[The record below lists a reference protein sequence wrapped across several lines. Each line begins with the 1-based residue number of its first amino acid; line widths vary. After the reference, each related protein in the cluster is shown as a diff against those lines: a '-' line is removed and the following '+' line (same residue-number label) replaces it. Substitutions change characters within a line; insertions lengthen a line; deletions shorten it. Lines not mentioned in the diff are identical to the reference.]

1 MGTQISNIS
10 KICCYKNI
18 NNKNLDNDNRVTFLN
33 TTKKPFEKVQ
43 SINSNFNTN
52 ILNSN
57 INALNSKSKEKSP
70 KEEKITAYS
79 TAAISKTV
87 SNINLKQVNLIKIP
101 KTYFDK
107 EMIITKEAIDENIC
121 KIQRLFHIN
130 LIKKN
135 KKISEREESF
145 LKNENFIRAHSG
157 IPNEIT
163 ETIESDMKVSE
174 EPNFNQSSCRHNSK
188 KNITISSFHQKSSS
202 SFYSKIDY
210 NDLSTE
216 PKGYFLYKKK
226 NYDYI
231 GNRDSKGKKK
241 GFGMIIWRDGSIIKS
256 NFKNSKINGYGI
268 FKDSQI
274 NNGIFYGFYKD
285 NIPNGYGYYIKE
297 NLKLEGDNWEK
308 NNLNGIGMEIWN
320 DDNFY
325 QGEMYKCEKNGIGL
339 YRWPDGTLC
348 LGEWKENKLN
358 GYGIMKYSDDS
369 IYVGQ
374 FKNNLMDGYGEFL
387 WGDAEYY
394 CGYYN
399 KGIKEGFGIYVW
411 NFDKLCCYVGFWEN
425 GRQNGVGIKIIEGV
439 EKYGVFKD
447 GRKTNSLNGSWEIED
462 YLRSEQVKYKKFLTQ
477 NIKSLIKYI
486 VGLKKGDILV
496 ENSFTLK

>member
-1 MGTQISNIS
+1 
-10 KICCYKNI
+10 
-18 NNKNLDNDNRVTFLN
+18 
-33 TTKKPFEKVQ
+33 
-43 SINSNFNTN
+43 
-52 ILNSN
+52 
-57 INALNSKSKEKSP
+57 
-70 KEEKITAYS
+70 
-79 TAAISKTV
+79 
-87 SNINLKQVNLIKIP
+87 
-101 KTYFDK
+101 
-107 EMIITKEAIDENIC
+107 
-121 KIQRLFHIN
+121 
-130 LIKKN
+130 
-135 KKISEREESF
+135 
-145 LKNENFIRAHSG
+145 
-157 IPNEIT
+157 
-163 ETIESDMKVSE
+163 
-174 EPNFNQSSCRHNSK
+174 
-188 KNITISSFHQKSSS
+188 
-202 SFYSKIDY
+202 
-210 NDLSTE
+210 
-216 PKGYFLYKKK
+216 
-226 NYDYI
+226 
-231 GNRDSKGKKK
+231 
-241 GFGMIIWRDGSIIKS
+241 
-256 NFKNSKINGYGI
+256 
-268 FKDSQI
+268 
-274 NNGIFYGFYKD
+274 
-285 NIPNGYGYYIKE
+285 
-297 NLKLEGDNWEK
+297 
-308 NNLNGIGMEIWN
+308 MEIWN

>member
-1 MGTQISNIS
+1 
-10 KICCYKNI
+10 
-18 NNKNLDNDNRVTFLN
+18 
-33 TTKKPFEKVQ
+33 
-43 SINSNFNTN
+43 
-52 ILNSN
+52 
-57 INALNSKSKEKSP
+57 
-70 KEEKITAYS
+70 
-79 TAAISKTV
+79 
-87 SNINLKQVNLIKIP
+87 
-101 KTYFDK
+101 
-107 EMIITKEAIDENIC
+107 MIITKEAIDENIC
-121 KIQRLFHIN
+121 KIQRLFHNN

-145 LKNENFIRAHSG
+145 LKNKNIVRAHSG

-308 NNLNGIGMEIWN
+308 NNLNGIGYEIW
-320 DDNFY
+320 DDKTFY
-325 QGEMYKCEKNGIGL
+325 KGEFLNNKKHGIGI
-339 YRWPDGTLC
+339 YQWPDKTYYE
-348 LGEWKENKLN
+348 GEWKNNKMN
-358 GYGIMKYSDDS
+358 GYGMIYYTNESFYCGEVLNGNMHGFGLFSWKNKHKY
-369 IYVGQ
+369 IGY
-374 FKNNLMDGYGEFL
+374 FKNDLKN
-387 WGDAEYY
+387 
-394 CGYYN
+394 
-399 KGIKEGFGIYVW
+399 GFGVFIW
-411 NFDKLCCYVGFWEN
+411 QMKPLECFVGFWNN
-425 GRQNGVGIKIIEGV
+425 GKQNGVGAKV
-439 EKYGVFKD
+439 HNGVFTYGIWENGKKD
-447 GRKTNSLNGSWEIED
+447 NWLKGEWE
-462 YLRSEQVKYKKFLTQ
+462 VKRCLTPEEMKFEKFLYK
-477 NIKSLIKYI
+477 NELNAL
-486 VGLKKGDILV
+486 LKKL
-496 ENSFTLK
+496 NL

>member
-43 SINSNFNTN
+43 SINSNINTN

-174 EPNFNQSSCRHNSK
+174 EPNLNHSSYRHNSK
-188 KNITISSFHQKSSS
+188 KI
-202 SFYSKIDY
+202 
-210 NDLSTE
+210 
-216 PKGYFLYKKK
+216 
-226 NYDYI
+226 
-231 GNRDSKGKKK
+231 
-241 GFGMIIWRDGSIIKS
+241 
-256 NFKNSKINGYGI
+256 
-268 FKDSQI
+268 
-274 NNGIFYGFYKD
+274 
-285 NIPNGYGYYIKE
+285 
-297 NLKLEGDNWEK
+297 
-308 NNLNGIGMEIWN
+308 
-320 DDNFY
+320 
-325 QGEMYKCEKNGIGL
+325 
-339 YRWPDGTLC
+339 
-348 LGEWKENKLN
+348 
-358 GYGIMKYSDDS
+358 
-369 IYVGQ
+369 
-374 FKNNLMDGYGEFL
+374 
-387 WGDAEYY
+387 
-394 CGYYN
+394 
-399 KGIKEGFGIYVW
+399 
-411 NFDKLCCYVGFWEN
+411 
-425 GRQNGVGIKIIEGV
+425 
-439 EKYGVFKD
+439 
-447 GRKTNSLNGSWEIED
+447 
-462 YLRSEQVKYKKFLTQ
+462 
-477 NIKSLIKYI
+477 
-486 VGLKKGDILV
+486 
-496 ENSFTLK
+496 